1 MPGPNNKKKRKAQSK
16 NKNKNVLQTVQPDA
30 RPPTPTASRPSPS
43 LPSTELPTPLS
54 ISNEHPIDSL
64 LDQQQ
69 DKSYP
74 YLPQSELLLL
84 EKPFIYDPGNG
95 PRVRD
100 TRAFLASKFFAQPPA
115 WDVPLCAEFAQKEV
129 LEMIRTVL
137 SEELALILWYN
148 KSRATSRIC
157 PACQRLYQLG
167 DTLPQHLPMMTH
179 GADSSVGPSPNPRQL
194 CEQEIS
200 GLCSPVC
207 FILAAFNY
215 PGAIQSAWGRMGT
228 EMDEDSWDLLT
239 DPGDGATH
247 SELSWGL
254 GMLVKM
260 TRLYDLGLA
269 QLCFGD
275 ENEWNK
281 PGHNSDPGIGA
292 DDLNTG
298 FSAAV

>member
-1 MPGPNNKKKRKAQSK
+1 
-16 NKNKNVLQTVQPDA
+16 
-30 RPPTPTASRPSPS
+30 
-43 LPSTELPTPLS
+43 
-54 ISNEHPIDSL
+54 
-64 LDQQQ
+64 
-69 DKSYP
+69 
-74 YLPQSELLLL
+74 
-84 EKPFIYDPGNG
+84 
-95 PRVRD
+95 
-100 TRAFLASKFFAQPPA
+100 
-115 WDVPLCAEFAQKEV
+115 
-129 LEMIRTVL
+129 
-137 SEELALILWYN
+137 
-148 KSRATSRIC
+148 
-157 PACQRLYQLG
+157 
-167 DTLPQHLPMMTH
+167 MMTH

-200 GLCSPVC
+200 GLCLSSFLYSQANVDIYLGSPVC